1 MDTNGHLKK
10 ESALNSVKIKKKAL
24 IEAMQKSM
32 GVVSDACKIVKIP
45 RSSFYNY
52 YNNDPEFKRA
62 CDECQD
68 IALDFAESQLYSQIK
83 GGSTTA
89 TIFYLK
95 TKGKHRGYVE
105 RQQIDINKGQPD
117 LSHLT
122 SDELVALL
130 EHE

>member
-1 MDTNGHLKK
+1 MANVSEHT
-10 ESALNSVKIKKKAL
+10 KKAVKDAL
-24 IEAMQKSM
+24 IQAMQKAM
-32 GVVSDACKIVKIP
+32 GVVTEACKIAKVG
-45 RSSFYNY
+45 RTTFYKL

-130 EHE
+130 ENE

>member
-1 MDTNGHLKK
+1 MANVSEHT
-10 ESALNSVKIKKKAL
+10 KKAVKDAL
-24 IEAMQKSM
+24 IQAMQKAM
-32 GVVSDACKIVKIP
+32 GVVTEACKIAKVG
-45 RSSFYNY
+45 RTTFYKL

-130 EHE
+130 ENEQ